1 MKSENQELAVLAA
14 SALVNL
20 CSYSEDIKE
29 IFFQKG
35 GLNVLLEYL
44 TSKLESILLCVLR
57 LILVFIGK
65 SE

>member
-1 MKSENQELAVLAA
+1 MKSENQELAALAA

-20 CSYSEDIKE
+20 CNYSDDIKE

-35 GLNVLLEYL
+35 GLNVLLDYL

-57 LILVFIGK
+57 LILVLIIK